1 MDHVASV
8 LRERHSQRKWQS
20 EFAEVRGIRGG
31 MRGDF
36 LEEMILELHL
46 KGVAR

>member
-8 LRERHSQRKWQS
+8 LRDTVRGNGKVK
-20 EFAEVRGIRGG
+20 FAEVRGIRGG